1 MHRNKHVLCFIDDD
15 PEELRRF
22 RENLKNDLVVATG
35 TSISEAV
42 GDLKAKGFEKP
53 DLFLLDLYYP
63 EGPTSSPRELEDLAA
78 ARLEFLKA
86 QARFLSVLA
95 SLRQSSRGG
104 FRLAKDV
111 WKQYRTGFAFFTRKG
126 TLEDAIEGIDAGAVR
141 IIKKPDPSESELQA
155 NPLSAAYD
163 LAIETNRH
171 HAIRDVEDAVKLST
185 WWWKHKEAVFAYFVG
200 FLSSLGAGYLL
211 HLLLKC

>member
-1 MHRNKHVLCFIDDD
+1 MATLDGGIGTK
-15 PEELRRF
+15 
-22 RENLKNDLVVATG
+22 VA
-35 TSISEAV
+35 
-42 GDLKAKGFEKP
+42 
-53 DLFLLDLYYP
+53 
-63 EGPTSSPRELEDLAA
+63 LA
-78 ARLEFLKA
+78 RK
-86 QARFLSVLA
+86 S
-95 SLRQSSRGG
+95 G
-104 FRLAKDV
+104 FRDS
-111 WKQYRTGFAFFTRKG
+111 RTRKG

-163 LAIETNRH
+163 LAIETNRQH
-171 HAIRDVEDAVKLST
+171 VIRDVEDAVRLST